1 MPAQQ
6 IQSAIAAVEVIEDM
20 QLEADKCWDDMLRR
34 WERVLRVLQANTI
47 EDKDQRWSQFKQ
59 RYSEPLFKDFLD

>member
-34 WERVLRVLQANTI
+34 WERVLQANTI
-47 EDKDQRWSQFKQ
+47 EDKDLRWSQFKQ
-59 RYSEPLFKDFLD
+59 RYSEPLFKDFVE